1 MQDSK
6 NRPTRQSAPKV
17 SKPSAKPTGTYGSR
31 IVSETINVAC
41 KLVYEYARQME
52 NLPNWASGL
61 ATGIQQENGHW
72 FTDSPMGKVQ
82 VDMAPRNDFG
92 VLDHDV
98 TLPDGTVVHNAF
110 RVTPAGD
117 GCVVSFVVLRLPGVS
132 IKDLAKDVGHVAN
145 DLKALKAIL
154 EKAYPALTLT

>member
-1 MQDSK
+1 MPDTK
-6 NRPTRQSAPKV
+6 NHPTRQSARRV
-17 SKPSAKPTGTYGSR
+17 SKASTKPTGAYDSR

-41 KLVYEYARQME
+41 KVVYEYARQME

-61 ATGIQQENGHW
+61 ATGIKQENGHW
-72 FTDSPMGKVQ
+72 FTESVMGKVR
-82 VDMAPRNDFG
+82 VVMAPRNDFG

-117 GCVVSFVVLRLPGVS
+117 GSLLSFVVLRLPGVT
-132 IKDLAKDVGHVAN
+132 IKDLAKDVGHVAS

-154 EKAYPALTLT
+154 EKP